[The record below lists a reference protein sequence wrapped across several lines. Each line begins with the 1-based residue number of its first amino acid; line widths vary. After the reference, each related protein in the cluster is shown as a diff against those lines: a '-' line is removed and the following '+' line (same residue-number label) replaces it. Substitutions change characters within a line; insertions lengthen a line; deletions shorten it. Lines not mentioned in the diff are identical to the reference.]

1 MKKWSIILLFGF
13 LFIGLAHPASA
24 DEARLLREPTVNAD
38 QIAFVYADD
47 IWIVPRSG
55 GDARR
60 LTTHNGTENP
70 VFSPDGKYIAF
81 SGQYDG
87 NTDVY
92 IVPAEGGEPKRL
104 TYHPY
109 GDIVREWTPD
119 GKKVLFASGRD
130 TVPIPFNRLWTISID
145 GGMPEPMPLPM
156 ADKGVY
162 SPDGKRMAYVRLPN
176 ATTTWRHYRGG
187 QTNAVWLID
196 LDDYDL
202 KKIPRE
208 NSNDTDPMWMG
219 DTVYFISDRNHT
231 MNLFSYDINNKE
243 VKQLTFH
250 EDYDVKRARAG
261 GGVVVYEQAG
271 YLHVYDPSSGQSS
284 QLHVEIRGDL
294 PLPLMVA

>member
-1 MKKWSIILLFGF
+1 
-13 LFIGLAHPASA
+13 
-24 DEARLLREPTVNAD
+24 
-38 QIAFVYADD
+38 
-47 IWIVPRSG
+47 
-55 GDARR
+55 
-60 LTTHNGTENP
+60 
-70 VFSPDGKYIAF
+70 
-81 SGQYDG
+81 
-87 NTDVY
+87 
-92 IVPAEGGEPKRL
+92 
-104 TYHPY
+104 
-109 GDIVREWTPD
+109 
-119 GKKVLFASGRD
+119 
-130 TVPIPFNRLWTISID
+130 
-145 GGMPEPMPLPM
+145 M

-162 SPDGKRMAYVRLPN
+162 SPDGKRMAYVRVPN

-231 MNLFSYDINNKE
+231 MNLFSYDVNSKE

-271 YLHVYDPSSGQSS
+271 GYQRRPPRIKAPFCQS
-284 QLHVEIRGDL
+284 L
-294 PLPLMVA
+294 